1 MFSLSN
7 MNVKVKLM
15 VLCGAFVAGIVIF
28 AGLSYSTIDTL
39 RIGGDDYQALTKL
52 TDLSADLTMPD
63 ATFQPS
69 AFEFYRVLLSTTPE
83 EAKQHI
89 EAFQEAE
96 KRFQEMRQKYV
107 NRYSDDAVLRDALVK
122 AYEPVDEMYRII
134 DNEIFPLAVA
144 GKMTEAQQVRHEK
157 VMPLNAEHGKA
168 IAQANEIVAQRV
180 KDAEAAAAITVRNR
194 MIFTFGVL
202 AVCLAFAMV
211 LAWRIEGG
219 IVDRL
224 REKVEV
230 LKKVSAGDLTCHLD
244 IKAKDEIGELAK
256 VIDEMIDNLA
266 KMVSQIHE
274 NSRELNNSSE
284 GIAAASHQLGASS
297 EQASSSATAV
307 TSSAQQ
313 VSNNLQTVSTSTAE
327 MTASVSEIA
336 KNASEAAR
344 VAASAQQLASA
355 THSTMTKLTESSA
368 EIGNVIKVI
377 TSIAEQTNLLAL
389 NATIE
394 AARAGEAGKGFAVVA
409 NEVKDLAKET
419 AKATEDIGNR
429 VQAIQDDAK
438 GTVTAINEITNV
450 IGRINDIQNTIAS
463 SIEEQTAATNEI
475 ARNVGETSQ
484 GTVDIA
490 RNMGHVAQAA
500 QETNDSAKNMQKS
513 ADDLAK
519 LAEGL
524 DMLVGRFHL
533 SEEHRNGA
541 ANCSI
546 DG

>member
-7 MNVKVKLM
+7 MNVKVKLG
-15 VLCGAFVAGIVIF
+15 VLCAAFIAGIVIF
-28 AGLSYSTIDTL
+28 GAVSYSTMQAIK
-39 RIGGDDYQALTKL
+39 IGGDSYNSIFRLTEAGS
-52 TDLSADLTMPD
+52 DLSMPD
-63 ATFQPS
+63 ATFVP
-69 AFEFYRVLLSTTPE
+69 ANFDFYRVLLSSSLD

-89 EAFQEAE
+89 DAYHEAQ
-96 KRFQEMRQKYV
+96 KRFQET
-107 NRYSDDAVLRDALVK
+107 RDKWLTYFANDNEVKQALLK
-122 AYEPVDEMYRII
+122 ADEPVDEINRII
-134 DNEIFPLAVA
+134 DTEIFPLVLA
-144 GKMTEAQQVRHEK
+144 GKTAEAMQVRRDKTMPLFNTHEK
-157 VMPLNAEHGKA
+157 AYNEAHDLLNRRISE
-168 IAQANEIVAQRV
+168 
-180 KDAEAAAAITVRNR
+180 AEAASAATSRNR
-194 MIFTFGVL
+194 TILTYSVLGVCLLVAIVL
-202 AVCLAFAMV
+202 ALK
-211 LAWRIEGG
+211 IETG

-230 LKKVSAGDLTCHLD
+230 LEKVARGDLSQRLD
-244 IKAKDEIGELAK
+244 VKAKDEIGELART
-256 VIDEMIDNLA
+256 INEMIDGLGEICGSVHEHSKSLA
-266 KMVSQIHE
+266 TASQQ
-274 NSRELNNSSE
+274 L
-284 GIAAASHQLGASS
+284 IAASTQLGATS
-297 EQASSSATAV
+297 QQTTSSATAV
-307 TSSAQQ
+307 SSAAEQ
-313 VSNNLQTVSTSTAE
+313 VSTNLQTVSTSTAQ
-327 MTASVSEIA
+327 MTASVSEIS

-344 VAASAQQLASA
+344 VAASAQQLASS

-409 NEVKDLAKET
+409 NEVKELAKET

-438 GTVTAINEITNV
+438 GTVSAINEITNV

-500 QETNDSAKNMQKS
+500 QETNTSAVSLQKA
-513 ADDLAK
+513 ADDLSK
-519 LAEGL
+519 LSTGL
-524 DMLVGRFHL
+524 ESLVGRFTM
-533 SEEHRNGA
+533 NGEA
-541 ANCSI
+541 AHA
-546 DG
+546 